1 MADTNTTNLSL
12 VKPEVG
18 ASGDTWGGKINT
30 NLDTVDGIFK
40 GDGTG
45 TSVGLNVGSGKTLD
59 VAGTLNVTGSVSGG
73 VVAPLAS
80 PTFTGVPAAPT
91 ASPGTNTTQIATT
104 AFVASAPGVGT
115 EGNQNTSGTAAGI
128 TGTTTTAVPT
138 GALASGTADSTTFL
152 RGDRTWAV
160 VEGVPAGTVIH
171 VAMNTAPTGYLAADG
186 AAVSRSTYSTLFA
199 AVGTTFGSGNG
210 STTFNLP
217 DLRGE
222 FIRGWDN
229 TRGVDSGRAFGSA
242 QLDQMQRISGTLE
255 ANIDVYGGNQAA
267 SGLVKHIGTGPART
281 GATGGGNASS
291 LYSFDSA
298 DSPNARVSSTTSG
311 ETRARNVALLACIK
325 F

>member
-1 MADTNTTNLSL
+1 MGNYVKSTNFAAKDNL
-12 VKPEVG
+12 P
-18 ASGDTWGGKINT
+18 
-30 NLDTVDGIFK
+30 K
-40 GDGTG
+40 GDPLKVVKGTE
-45 TSVGLNVGSGKTLD
+45 LD
-59 VAGTLNVTGSVSGG
+59 VEFNAIATSIISKANNV
-73 VVAPLAS
+73 S
-80 PTFTGVPAAPT
+80 PTFTGTPFAPT
-91 ASPGTNTTQIATT
+91 ASPGTATNQIATT
-104 AFVASAPGVGT
+104 AFVAAAPGVGT
-115 EGNQNTSGTAAGI
+115 AGTQNTSGTAAGI

-171 VAMNTAPTGYLAADG
+171 VAMNTAPSGYLKANG
-186 AAVSRSTYSTLFA
+186 AAVSRTTYAALFA
-199 AVGTTFGSGNG
+199 VIGTTFGAGNG

-222 FIRGWDN
+222 FLRGWDDG
-229 TRGVDSGRAFGSA
+229 RGVDSGRSFGSA
-242 QLDQMQRISGTLE
+242 QLDQMQRISGTLQ
-255 ANIDVYGGNQAA
+255 ANIDGYGGNQAA

-281 GATGGGNASS
+281 GADGGGFASS

-311 ETRARNVALLACIK
+311 ETRSRNVALLACIK